1 MTQSKKFLIT
11 KAILNII
18 SGISLVTI
26 ISLGVAYMS
35 FTNAFVFQDINIE
48 VTNNPVGKERDI
60 EFMMIGSKKHEC
72 NSTKVYG
79 VAYARDG
86 SASHSLDLFSKSY
99 TRNVSPG
106 QLMPNQWNMKVPSE
120 MEGGGIYRVSMTGH
134 FICNYLIFQTEKSQT
149 FDNIYLKIT
158 PR

>member
-1 MTQSKKFLIT
+1 MTPNKKFLIT

-120 MEGGGIYRVSMTGH
+120 MEGGGIYRVSMTGE
-134 FICNYLIFQTEKSQT
+134 FVCNYLIFQTEKSQT